1 MVSHKG
7 CQWGKAQHK
16 ASYTLWDLER
26 GTGKEVEEL
35 EKMTSLG
42 ITGYGFIIW
51 FDVHQEAGI
60 AEDRRKEVRL
70 V

>member
-7 CQWGKAQHK
+7 SRWGKAQQE

-35 EKMTSLG
+35 E
-42 ITGYGFIIW
+42 
-51 FDVHQEAGI
+51 
-60 AEDRRKEVRL
+60 
-70 V
+70 